1 MFDVIFPISHQT
13 FHATPNTKTTG
24 LRTHRPVTVQV
35 FDGPRE
41 AVGKGAEEEK
51 LSLGI
56 SS

>member
-1 MFDVIFPISHQT
+1 MPFVSHNT
-13 FHATPNTKTTG
+13 SKIPCDTKTTDAK
-24 LRTHRPVTVQV
+24 THRPVTVQV